1 MISFKMFSIQVGWN
15 VKMIESLHMVQNAK
29 NYQTFK
35 YGRASSEI
43 AHES

>member
-1 MISFKMFSIQVGWN
+1 MLSIQVGWN
-15 VKMIESLHMVQNAK
+15 VKMIEKLHIVQNAK

-35 YGRASSEI
+35 YGRAGPEI